1 MGQVLSGLAVIGALA
16 IFMVVSP
23 AQAQKVVATTPLS
36 PGDLIQF
43 PANEY
48 PPNAIYKVVSCE
60 PIGTPYRNCDMIR
73 QSPDPETR
81 TRSFNLDNFR
91 NNDVRLIGR
100 AGAAAPGAS
109 SPSRSP
115 SPGGAA
121 PARQP
126 VSPPV
131 AAAGPSAGGAC
142 VSTPY
147 GGPVPGSRAA
157 TPALFRQK
165 VADSY
170 TMRATS
176 TFQIGVTFE
185 QFTVG
190 RPVRNTVSNQ
200 PGVGAVRVNN
210 GAPPGAT
217 MYPVQS
223 RHVVCEQGGTNVERR
238 RVESD
243 YYCFVTR
250 DQEWTCASGGPGR
263 PPRITP
269 L

>member
-1 MGQVLSGLAVIGALA
+1 MRLRLHGLVIIGALA
-16 IFMVVSP
+16 TFIALAP
-23 AQAQKVVATTPLS
+23 AHGQKVEASTPLS

-43 PANEY
+43 PENNY
-48 PPNAIYKVVSCE
+48 PPRAIYRIVSCE
-60 PIGTPYRNCDMIR
+60 PVGKPFRTCEMIR

-81 TRSFNLDNFR
+81 TRSFNLDTFR

-100 AGAAAPGAS
+100 ASAGAPAARPVNRPVS
-109 SPSRSP
+109 T
-115 SPGGAA
+115 GGARAPVQTAPA
-121 PARQP
+121 PART
-126 VSPPV
+126 
-131 AAAGPSAGGAC
+131 AGGTCAR
-142 VSTPY
+142 TPY

-157 TPALFRQK
+157 SPALFRQK
-165 VADSY
+165 ITDNY

-176 TFQIGVTFE
+176 TFHIGVTFE
-185 QFTVG
+185 QFRVG
-190 RPVRNTVSNQ
+190 SPIRNTVSNQ

-210 GAPPGAT
+210 GAPVGAL

-223 RHVVCEQGGTNVERR
+223 RHVVCEQGGINVERR

-243 YYCFVTR
+243 YYCFVSR
-250 DQEWTCASGGPGR
+250 DQEWTCATGGPGR